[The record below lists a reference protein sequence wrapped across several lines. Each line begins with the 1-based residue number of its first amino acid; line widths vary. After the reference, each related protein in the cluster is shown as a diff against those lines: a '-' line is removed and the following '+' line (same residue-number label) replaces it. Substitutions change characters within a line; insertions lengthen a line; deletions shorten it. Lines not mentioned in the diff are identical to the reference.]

1 MLAIHLLGAP
11 YITDADQPV
20 TIARRKSRALFYYLA
35 AHPTP
40 VARDHLLAFFWPD
53 ADRQGAQ
60 QNLRSTLYGLR
71 KSVGDPLHVDDDS
84 IALAPGTMVD
94 VRTFTA
100 QLAQPNADLPTLQAA
115 LALYSGDFLQN
126 FTLPDLPEF
135 DDWSAVE
142 REHYRRLAIS
152 GYTRLSHL
160 YETQKEYRP
169 ALDAL
174 DRALAFEPL
183 QEDLQR
189 TALRLQ
195 YLAGDRAGA
204 IRRFEALR
212 NLLADEMGVPP
223 MSETQALYD
232 ALITDTLP
240 IPAPLVATP
249 VQPYSLVARNEGLPS
264 ATAASAAVGTT
275 PVLIS
280 LVRQGV
286 QALPFVGRTAE
297 LQKMAELADAHR
309 LLLIEGESGIGK
321 SRLLEEFIYH
331 QQQRGNPALVLL
343 GHAQELESTLPYQ
356 PLLDALRTLFIH
368 PQWPKL
374 SRTLQ
379 LNTLWQTEVARL
391 LPELATVQDTPVVGT
406 PTGGLAV
413 DELRL
418 WEGISQFLL
427 ALARQVPVV
436 LAFEDLHWADSS
448 TIGLLGYLL
457 RKAAQQQAALT
468 LVATTRPVIA
478 PAPLALLLETLLRE
492 GRLQRFPL
500 QRLTPTDII
509 QLSRQLTTDETAS
522 LAAWLT
528 ELSEGNPFI
537 LIELLHYAR
546 DQHLLLPDGRTNL
559 HTLPATQ
566 VVPQTVYALIRARLA
581 RLSEAS
587 RQVLNAASVIGRE
600 FDIETVAHT
609 AALSDAAVLNSL
621 DELQT
626 AGLIQPL
633 TGLRY
638 RFDHQLTV
646 EVAYQEMGEPRH
658 RLLHRRVGE
667 AMEAIYRQR
676 LDSVAGLLA
685 HHFAEGQQP
694 ERVAQYAFRAGQGAA
709 NVAAWREAIAFYE
722 QAAAAAASFTDQS
735 QHQHILAALG
745 QACLHAGQ
753 NGRAA
758 EALRLALR
766 LKTASTDPVD
776 DELLYAELIEALM
789 LGTRYAELL
798 ALTEALNGNARMET
812 ISSVEYYRGIALAQ
826 MGGELD
832 EAVRHLQKAEV
843 LLAAAPG
850 KTITTN
856 GVVTL
861 GDIQFELGNIAARR
875 GDLTMAVAYFRN
887 AFAVSQAMSS
897 NRELRIHI
905 LACNNLAYHLHLQ
918 GDSMAV
924 AYVER
929 GLLLAQ
935 EKGSLSALPYLYSTR
950 GEIALARQALDE
962 AESFFREGLVLAEQ
976 FAAAERVAGLTANL
990 GLVAKARGAVEQAR
1004 HLLLT
1009 ALAQVETL
1017 KIRFMVAQIALW
1029 VVPLMSSTEAQ
1040 AYLEQARQI
1049 ATEDGYRQLLG
1060 EAERLQVAGGEWRVA
1075 SGG

>member
-11 YITDADQPV
+11 YITAAAQPV
-20 TIARRKSRALFYYLA
+20 TIARRKSRALLYYLA

-71 KSVGDPLHVDDDS
+71 KSIDDPLQVDDDS
-84 IALAPGTMVD
+84 ITLAPGTTVD

-100 QLAQPNADLPTLQAA
+100 QLAQPNAVLPTLQAA
-115 LALYSGDFLQN
+115 LALYSGDFLQD

-135 DDWSAVE
+135 DDWAAIE

-160 YETQKEYRP
+160 YELQQAYRP

-204 IRRFEALR
+204 IRRYEALR

-223 MSETQALYD
+223 MAETQALYD

-240 IPAPLVATP
+240 VPAPVVATP
-249 VQPYSLVARNEGLPS
+249 AQADKAVPVT
-264 ATAASAAVGTT
+264 TAGTT

-297 LQKMAELADAHR
+297 LQKMAELADAHH

-321 SRLLEEFIYH
+321 SRLLEEFIYQR
-331 QQQRGNPALVLL
+331 QQCVPALVLL
-343 GHAQELESTLPYQ
+343 GHARELESTLPYQ
-356 PLLDALRTLFIH
+356 PLLEALRTLFVH

-374 SRTLQ
+374 SRSLQ
-379 LNTLWQTEVARL
+379 LNALWQTEVARL
-391 LPELATVQDTPVVGT
+391 LPEWATAEDMPVSGS
-406 PTGGLAV
+406 PTTGLAV

-418 WEGISQFLL
+418 WEGVSQFLL
-427 ALARQVPVV
+427 ALARQAPVV

-457 RKAAQQQAALT
+457 RKGAQQQAALT
-468 LVATTRPVIA
+468 LAATTRPVMA
-478 PAPLALLLETLLRE
+478 PAPLALLLEALLRE
-492 GRLQRFPL
+492 GRVQRFPL
-500 QRLTPTDII
+500 QRLTPPDIA
-509 QLSRQLTTDETAS
+509 QLSQQLTTDEPAI

-559 HTLPATQ
+559 QTLPAPQ

-638 RFDHQLTV
+638 RFDHQLTL

-667 AMEAIYRQR
+667 AMEEIYRQR

-694 ERVAQYAFRAGQGAA
+694 ERVAHYAFRAGQGAA
-709 NVAAWREAIAFYE
+709 KVAAWREAIAFYE
-722 QAAAAAASFTDQS
+722 QAAAAAAAFTDQS
-735 QHQHILAALG
+735 QHQQILAALG

-753 NGRAA
+753 NARAA
-758 EALRLALR
+758 EALRLALH
-766 LKTASTDPVD
+766 LKTASTHPVD

-798 ALTEALNGNARMET
+798 TLTAALNGNARTET

-832 EAVRHLQKAEV
+832 EAVRHLQKAEA
-843 LLAAAPG
+843 LLSATQS
-850 KTITTN
+850 KTMATN

-875 GDLTMAVAYFRN
+875 GDLPAAVAYFRN
-887 AFAVSQAMSS
+887 AFTVSQAMSS

-918 GDSMAV
+918 GDPTAV
-924 AYVER
+924 EYADR
-929 GLLLAQ
+929 GLTLAQ
-935 EKGSLSALPYLYSTR
+935 EKGSLAALPYLYSTR
-950 GEIALARQALDE
+950 GEIALARHAFDE
-962 AESFFREGLVLAEQ
+962 AEHFFREGLALAEQ
-976 FAAAERVAGLTANL
+976 FAAAERIAGLTANL
-990 GLVAKARGAVEQAR
+990 GLVAKARGHVTEAR
-1004 HLLLT
+1004 RLLLT

-1029 VVPLMSSTEAQ
+1029 VAPLLPPTEAQ
-1040 AYLEQARQI
+1040 TYLEQARQI

-1060 EAERLQVAGGEWRVA
+1060 EAERLQVAGG
-1075 SGG
+1075 G

>member
-1 MLAIHLLGAP
+1 MLSICLLGAP

-20 TIARRKSRALFYYLA
+20 TIARRKSRALLYYLA

-71 KSVGDPLHVDDDS
+71 KILGALLQVDDES
-84 IALAPGTMVD
+84 VALSLGTTVD
-94 VRTFTA
+94 VRTFSA
-100 QLAQPNADLPTLQAA
+100 QLAQPHADRPALQAA
-115 LALYSGDFLQN
+115 LTLYSGDFLQD

-135 DDWSAVE
+135 DDWAAVE
-142 REHYRRLAIS
+142 RERYRRLAIS

-160 YETQKEYRP
+160 YETQQDYRR

-174 DRALAFEPL
+174 DRALTFEPL

-189 TALRLQ
+189 NALRLQ
-195 YLAGDRAGA
+195 YFASDRAGA
-204 IRRFEALR
+204 IRRYEALR
-212 NLLADEMGVPP
+212 TLLADEMGVPP
-223 MSETQALYD
+223 MAETQALYD
-232 ALITDTLP
+232 ALITDRLP
-240 IPAPLVATP
+240 MPTPPVAAPAPLSSVAPTYPARATP
-249 VQPYSLVARNEGLPS
+249 VM
-264 ATAASAAVGTT
+264 
-275 PVLIS
+275 IS
-280 LVRQGV
+280 LARQGV
-286 QALPFVGRTAE
+286 QALPFVGRKRE
-297 LQKMAELADAHR
+297 LQKLSELATAHH

-321 SRLLEEFIYH
+321 SRLLEEFMD
-331 QQQRGNPALVLL
+331 QWQPRGAPALLLL
-343 GHAQELESTLPYQ
+343 GQARELESTLPYQ
-356 PLLDALRTLFIH
+356 PLLEALRTLFAH
-368 PQWPKL
+368 AHWPKL
-374 SRTLQ
+374 FRSLQ
-379 LNTLWQTEVARL
+379 LNALWQMEVARL
-391 LPELATVQDTPVVGT
+391 LPEFAPELETSSTSNGAGILP
-406 PTGGLAV
+406 V

-427 ALARQVPVV
+427 ALARQLPVL

-468 LVATTRPVIA
+468 LVATARPVSA
-478 PAPLALLLETLLRE
+478 PTPLALLLEPLLRE

-500 QRLTPTDII
+500 QRLTPADIA
-509 QLSRQLTTDETAS
+509 QLTQQITTDDPAA

-537 LIELLHYAR
+537 LIELLHYAQ
-546 DQHLLLPDGRTNL
+546 DQHLLLPNGQTNL
-559 HTLPATQ
+559 HTSAATQ

-581 RLSEAS
+581 RLSESS

-600 FDIETVAHT
+600 FDIETVART
-609 AALSDAAVLNSL
+609 VALSDAAVLNSL

-638 RFDHQLTV
+638 RLDHQLTL

-667 AMEAIYRQR
+667 AMEEIYRQR

-685 HHFAEGQQP
+685 HHFAEGHRP
-694 ERVAQYAFRAGQGAA
+694 EQVAHYAFRAGRGAA
-709 NVAAWREAIAFYE
+709 KVAAWREAIAFYE

-735 QHQHILAALG
+735 QHQQILAALG

-758 EALRLALR
+758 EALRLALS
-766 LKTASTDPVD
+766 LKKESTQPVD

-789 LGTRYAELL
+789 LGTRYDELL
-798 ALTEALNGNARMET
+798 ALAEALNGNARTET
-812 ISSVEYYRGIALAQ
+812 VSSVEYYRGIALAQ

-832 EAVRHLQKAEV
+832 EAVRHLQKAEA
-843 LLAAAPG
+843 LLAAAQ
-850 KTITTN
+850 KAHTAT

-875 GDLTMAVAYFRN
+875 GDLPTAVAYFRN

-918 GDSMAV
+918 GDPAAV
-924 AYVER
+924 DYAER

-935 EKGSLSALPYLYSTR
+935 EKGALSALPYLYSTR
-950 GEIALARQALDE
+950 GEIALARHALDE
-962 AESFFREGLVLAEQ
+962 AEGFFREGLVLAEQ

-1009 ALAQVETL
+1009 ALAQVENL
-1017 KIRFMVAQIALW
+1017 KIRFMVAQISLW
-1029 VVPLMSSTEAQ
+1029 LAPLMPSPEAQ
-1040 AYLEQARQI
+1040 TYLEQARQI
-1049 ATEDGYRQLLG
+1049 ATEDGYRQLRA
-1060 EAERLQVAGGEWRVA
+1060 EAERL
-1075 SGG
+1075 